1 MSRPTTTTTTTKHP
15 YHSDSDLLCC
25 VWSGGTSVC
34 LPQGEG
40 RGGSLIHHR
49 HPSCISTQSQA
60 PNLNRFS
67 EKYLTGISALHLERV
82 CLFLEHPPNC
92 QRAVQNLH
100 LTVKCRSEKL
110 DPESGL
116 LVLNFMGQEC
126 FLVVI
131 SLFPILPG
139 EIKEIDPTETSQ
151 EDRRKYNGF
160 ETE

>member
-1 MSRPTTTTTTTKHP
+1 M
-15 YHSDSDLLCC
+15 
-25 VWSGGTSVC
+25 
-34 LPQGEG
+34 
-40 RGGSLIHHR
+40 
-49 HPSCISTQSQA
+49 
-60 PNLNRFS
+60 
-67 EKYLTGISALHLERV
+67 
-82 CLFLEHPPNC
+82 
-92 QRAVQNLH
+92 
-100 LTVKCRSEKL
+100 TVKCRSEKL